1 MAQMDWYLDGNVA
14 APSCEFCGMEG
25 SRWSSFPECA
35 GGGAHRAAVN
45 ERGQSEGKWI
55 GMRFVAPKGK
65 SEVAC
70 QFCFLIVPKHQVV
83 DGACN
88 DCR

>member
-14 APSCEFCGMEG
+14 APSCEFCGMDG
-25 SRWSSFPECA
+25 SKWSSFPTCD
-35 GGGAHRAAVN
+35 GVQPHRAATN

-55 GMRFVAPKGK
+55 GMRFVEPRGK
-65 SEVAC
+65 KEGVCGS
-70 QFCFLIVPKHQVV
+70 CFLIVPRNQLV